1 VGVFFPAGDW
11 FRAFV
16 LTVVVE
22 IPVATYLLRR
32 AEPQLWRTAALV
44 FFANLA
50 SHPLVWYVWTQVFLV
65 GSLPYV
71 LAAEAWAVIVEAAF
85 YFVAFRGIGIGRATL
100 VSVVANLASF
110 AVGRLVIQFWP
121 EVLR

>member
-1 VGVFFPAGDW
+1 MFFPAGDW

-16 LTVVVE
+16 LTVAIE
-22 IPVATYLLRR
+22 IPVATFLLRR
-32 AEPQLWRTAALV
+32 ADPQPWRTAALV
-44 FFANLA
+44 LFANLA

-85 YFVAFRGIGIGRATL
+85 YVVAFRGLGIGRAIL

-110 AVGRLVIQFWP
+110 AVGRLVIQLWP